1 MSGMWFHVV
10 MLAAALPDPEA
21 IPVTVKLM
29 SFDDPQRE
37 VAVLNPAGKPVS
49 VQLYSHSL
57 TAAISSQ
64 AKAGKFSV
72 FGKPA
77 DQDPKAPLPVLASAV
92 LPVGERKLIGIV
104 SGAGAATRLS
114 LVPDQTSDNAAGTI
128 RFFNLCPQPVGL
140 TMPGERQIIPSGKE
154 ITLRPKVKPSEYGQA
169 QFFLPNADDG
179 WQVAGGL
186 RWLQLEDI
194 RSILFLLP
202 APGDAGMI
210 VIRGIEE
217 RIVEELAPATA
228 PPGDKQVS
236 KNKVLR

>member
-1 MSGMWFHVV
+1 MTNMWFHVV
-10 MLAAALPDPEA
+10 ILAAALPDPEA

-37 VAVLNPAGKPVS
+37 VAVLNAAGKPVPI
-49 VQLYSHSL
+49 QLYSHSL
-57 TAAISSQ
+57 TGAITSQ

-77 DQDPKAPLPVLASAV
+77 DQDPKTPHPVLASAT
-92 LPVGERKLIGIV
+92 LPPGETKLIAIV
-104 SGAGAATRLS
+104 SGAGASTQLS
-114 LVPDQTSDNAAGTI
+114 LVPDKTTENAAGTI

-140 TMPGERQIIPSGKE
+140 SMPGERQVIPSGKE

-169 QFFLPNADDG
+169 QFFLPNEENG

-194 RSILFLLP
+194 RSLLFLLP
-202 APGDAGMI
+202 APGDTGMI
-210 VIRGIEE
+210 VVRGVEE
-217 RIVEELAPATA
+217 RIVEEIKAPAA
-228 PPGDKQVS
+228 PAQDKKVS
-236 KNKVLR
+236 KSKVLR